1 MDFELVSI
9 AMEHNGGERA
19 RPYVEAADAT
29 FPTLVD
35 EEGVTSVVFGFK
47 VVPNGVLV
55 DPEGVI
61 RYAKF
66 GGFSVDKPE
75 DVAAVERFLDGADP
89 GPGPTIP
96 VPYALG
102 PLESDLVATKLRLGR
117 LLDSLG
123 RCDEAMAEWRAAS
136 RLDPENLVIR
146 KQIWAARHPERFQ
159 PTIDWAWQKEQL
171 ARERA
176 DEIAAGICGPDGC
189 PIPRASA

>member
-1 MDFELVSI
+1 
-9 AMEHNGGERA
+9 
-19 RPYVEAADAT
+19 

-35 EEGVTSVVFGFK
+35 EAGVTSVVFGFK

-55 DPEGVI
+55 DPQGVI
-61 RYAKF
+61 RYARF
-66 GGFSVDKPE
+66 GGFSVDKRE
-75 DVAAVERFLDGADP
+75 DVAAVERFVNGGDP
-89 GPGPTIP
+89 GPSPTIP
-96 VPYALG
+96 IPYALG
-102 PLESDLVATKLRLGR
+102 PFESDLIATKLRLGR

-123 RCDEAMAEWRAAS
+123 RRDEAVAEWRGAL

-176 DEIAAGICGPDGC
+176 DEVAAGICGPDGC
-189 PIPRASA
+189 PIPRANPARVEG